1 MRCGSG
7 GVAQATQRENAF
19 GFDSACLG
27 CSVGVGYLGICV
39 SAVGWGVSGGS
50 GGAQPP
56 QRENISDFDSVCL
69 GLGGW
74 GYLGLRAPCV

>member
-1 MRCGSG
+1 MRRGSG

-56 QRENISDFDSVCL
+56 REKTYQILILCAWDWV
-69 GLGGW
+69 GG
-74 GYLGLRAPCV
+74 GI

>member
-1 MRCGSG
+1 MGRGSG

-27 CSVGVGYLGICV
+27 WSVGVGYLGICV

-56 QRENISDFDSVCL
+56 REKTYQILILCAWDWVC
-69 GLGGW
+69 GGI
-74 GYLGLRAPCV
+74 

>member
-1 MRCGSG
+1 MRRGSG

-39 SAVGWGVSGGS
+39 SAVGPNTRPGLAEQEQKYDQYTESPPFLYFTIVSLYNRV
-50 GGAQPP
+50 PP
-56 QRENISDFDSVCL
+56 YSC
-69 GLGGW
+69 
-74 GYLGLRAPCV
+74 